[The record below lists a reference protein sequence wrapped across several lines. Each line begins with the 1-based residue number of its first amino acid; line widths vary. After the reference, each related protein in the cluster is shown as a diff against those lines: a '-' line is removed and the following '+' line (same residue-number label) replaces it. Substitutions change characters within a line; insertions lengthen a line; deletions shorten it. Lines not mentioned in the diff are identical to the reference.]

1 MAVIMKAHKFAD
13 PEVSHI
19 HEIDKLEDALIDEL
33 FYQEDEIGTF
43 TFSVKISSGTVW
55 VCVCVCVC
63 VCVTTVFWCVEWSK
77 SLCSIPHDKP
87 SPILLIF

>member
-55 VCVCVCVC
+55 VCVYVCVCVC
-63 VCVTTVFWCVEWSK
+63 VCVCDDSFLMCGMVEVTVLDSTR
-77 SLCSIPHDKP
+77 
-87 SPILLIF
+87 

>member
-13 PEVSHI
+13 PEVSQI

-43 TFSVKISSGTVW
+43 YVW
-55 VCVCVCVC
+55 IVCVCVCVC
-63 VCVTTVFWCVEWSK
+63 VCV
-77 SLCSIPHDKP
+77 
-87 SPILLIF
+87 

>member
-13 PEVSHI
+13 PEVSQI

-43 TFSVKISSGTVW
+43 YVW
-55 VCVCVCVC
+55 IVCVC
-63 VCVTTVFWCVEWSK
+63 VCVTTAF
-77 SLCSIPHDKP
+77 
-87 SPILLIF
+87 